1 MSVLSADEYQR
12 QKKNSMTVIVRGV
25 ERIWEIPMDYKTYID
40 GQEIYHT
47 VPYCGARKDE
57 GEKNDT

>member
-1 MSVLSADEYQR
+1 
-12 QKKNSMTVIVRGV
+12 
-25 ERIWEIPMDYKTYID
+25 MDYKTYID